1 MEIYTD
7 LETAVCLFVFKYCI
21 QASSSLKVEEISLK
35 VRSEKKAMLHAQL
48 VNPDLV

>member
-7 LETAVCLFVFKYCI
+7 LETAVFFKYCI

-35 VRSEKKAMLHAQL
+35 VRS
-48 VNPDLV
+48 